1 MLMISK
7 PSFALLAAVSLFAL
21 QLSAAEPQS
30 TEAQS
35 AQPQVIDGVAAVVN
49 GDVITFS
56 QVQELSGPRERT
68 LREQYNGAELI
79 DKIKEAR
86 LSALN
91 DLIDRQLIVQE
102 FKKKEY
108 TMPEYVVDDQIQSI
122 IKEEFGGDRQ
132 AFLRTLIAQ
141 GYTLSRF
148 REMQRDKVIVGAMR
162 QNNVKGNY
170 DPTPQ
175 EVQAYYDAN
184 KQEFVTPE
192 QLKLRMIVL
201 NADPLDANSADSTGK
216 TAEEIRDKVK
226 GGADFATM
234 AKTYS
239 MDGTAASG
247 GDWGLIDRKTLNQQ
261 LTDVAFA
268 LSPGQVSD
276 VVRIGDSF
284 YILYCES
291 KKSSGIIPL
300 QEVRDGI
307 NRKLQQA
314 QRQKATQRWI
324 DTLREKAYIKIY

>member
-1 MLMISK
+1 M
-7 PSFALLAAVSLFAL
+7 ALKQLFSLFVAIVFL
-21 QLSAAEPQS
+21 TPGIRAAD
-30 TEAQS
+30 
-35 AQPQVIDGVAAVVN
+35 PQVIDGVAAVVN
-49 GDVITFS
+49 ADVITFS
-56 QVQELSGPRERT
+56 QVEELSGPQERT
-68 LREQYNGAELI
+68 LREQHTGVDLT

-91 DLIDRQLIVQE
+91 DLINRQLIVQE

-108 TMPEYVVDDQIQSI
+108 AMPEYVVDDQVQHI

-132 AFLRTLIAQ
+132 AFLRTLNAQ
-141 GYTLSRF
+141 GYTLAKF

-162 QNNVKGNY
+162 QNNVKGNFEA
-170 DPTPQ
+170 TPQ
-175 EVQAYYDAN
+175 EVQAYYEAN
-184 KQEFVTPE
+184 KQDFVTPE

-201 NADPLDANSADSTGK
+201 NADPLDTNSADSMSK
-216 TAEEIRDKVK
+216 TADEIRDKIK
-226 GGADFATM
+226 AGADFATM

-247 GDWGLIDRKTLNQQ
+247 GDWGYVDRKTLNQQ

-268 LSPGQVSD
+268 LSPGQVSQ

-291 KKSSGIIPL
+291 KKDSGTIPLTEVQSGI
-300 QEVRDGI
+300 EK
-307 NRKLQQA
+307 KLEQA

-324 DTLREKAYIKIY
+324 DGLREKAYIKIY

>member
-1 MLMISK
+1 MALKQLFSLLIAISFI
-7 PSFALLAAVSLFAL
+7 PPYIR
-21 QLSAAEPQS
+21 AAE
-30 TEAQS
+30 
-35 AQPQVIDGVAAVVN
+35 PQVIDGVAAVVN

-56 QVQELSGPRERT
+56 QVEELSGPQERT
-68 LREQYNGAELI
+68 LREQYTGEDLI

-108 TMPEYVVDDQIQSI
+108 TMPEYVVDDQIQNI

-132 AFLRTLIAQ
+132 AFLRTLNAQ
-141 GYTLSRF
+141 GYSLTKF

-162 QNNVKGNY
+162 QNNVKGNFEA
-170 DPTPQ
+170 TPQ
-175 EVQAYYDAN
+175 EVQAYYEAN

-192 QLKLRMIVL
+192 QIKLRMIVL
-201 NADPLDANSADSTGK
+201 NADPLDTNSADSMSK
-216 TAEEIRDKVK
+216 TAGEIRDKIK
-226 GGADFATM
+226 AGADFATM

-247 GDWGLIDRKTLNQQ
+247 GDWGYVDRKTLNQQ

-284 YILYCES
+284 YILYCEE
-291 KKSSGIIPL
+291 KKNSGVIPLTEVQSGI
-300 QEVRDGI
+300 EK
-307 NRKLQQA
+307 KLEQV

-324 DTLREKAYIKIY
+324 DSLREKAFIKIY

>member
-1 MLMISK
+1 M
-7 PSFALLAAVSLFAL
+7 ALKQLFSLLVAIVFL
-21 QLSAAEPQS
+21 TPGIRAAEPQ
-30 TEAQS
+30 
-35 AQPQVIDGVAAVVN
+35 VVDGVAAVVN

-56 QVQELSGPRERT
+56 QVEELSGPQERT
-68 LREQYNGAELI
+68 LREQYTGVDLI

-91 DLIDRQLIVQE
+91 DLINRQLIVQE

-108 TMPEYVVDDQIQSI
+108 TMPEYVVDDQVQNI

-132 AFLRTLIAQ
+132 AFLRTLNAQ
-141 GYTLSRF
+141 GYTLAKF
-148 REMQRDKVIVGAMR
+148 RQMQREKVIVGAMR
-162 QNNVKGNY
+162 QNNVKGNFEA
-170 DPTPQ
+170 TPQ
-175 EVQAYYDAN
+175 EVQAYYEAN
-184 KQEFVTPE
+184 KQDFVTPE

-201 NADPLDANSADSTGK
+201 NADPLDTNSADSMSK
-216 TAEEIRDKVK
+216 TADEIREKIK
-226 GGADFATM
+226 AGADFATM

-247 GDWGLIDRKTLNQQ
+247 GDWGYVDRKTLNQQ

-268 LSPGQVSD
+268 LSPGQVSQ

-291 KKSSGIIPL
+291 KKNSGIIPL
-300 QEVRDGI
+300 TEVQSGI
-307 NRKLQQA
+307 EKKLEQV

-324 DTLREKAYIKIY
+324 DGLREKAFIKIY